1 MSKTELT
8 GKIQTVNGIIDPDE
22 LGITLPHEHLLCDSS
37 FFFEEPTEVT
47 QKALAYES
55 VKMQNL
61 GWLRQNPSKNLDNMK
76 LWDEELAISELN
88 LYKIAGG
95 CSIVEMSN
103 IGLGR
108 DPLALARISRAT
120 GVNIIMGTG
129 YYVGLS
135 HPPGL
140 ENKSVDTIAD
150 EMVKDIINGIGST
163 GISAGILGEIGCS
176 EPLKRGE
183 LKVLNATA
191 LAQKKT
197 GVPVNIHP
205 GNSDKSPLEIV
216 ELFRDF
222 GGDVSHTVISHV
234 DNRIGNDLEMT
245 LELAST
251 GCYIEY
257 DLFGQAQR
265 PLSHKMKYS
274 LSDWQRVEGIKKLI
288 DHGYLHQLLISHD
301 VFHKIALQHYG
312 GFGYDYILTT
322 VVDLMRL
329 NEIYEEQIHSLL
341 IKNPKKMLQFKK
353 Y

>member
-8 GKIQTVNGIIDPDE
+8 GKIQTVLGTIDPDE
-22 LGITLPHEHLLCDSS
+22 LGITLPHEHLICDSS

-55 VKMQNL
+55 VKIQNL

-76 LWDEELAISELN
+76 LLDEDLSISELN
-88 LYKIAGG
+88 LFKKAGG

-108 DPLALARISRAT
+108 NPLALARISRAT
-120 GVNIIMGTG
+120 GLNIIMGAG

-135 HPPGL
+135 HPPEL

-150 EMVKDIINGIGST
+150 EVVHDITAGVGSSGIK
-163 GISAGILGEIGCS
+163 AGILGEIGCS
-176 EPLKRGE
+176 EPMKEDE
-183 LKVLNATA
+183 LKVLKAA
-191 LAQKKT
+191 AVAQRKT
-197 GVPVNIHP
+197 GIPVNIHP
-205 GNSDKSPLEIV
+205 GNSDKSPLEVV

-234 DNRIGNDLEMT
+234 DNRIGNDLEMI
-245 LELAST
+245 LELAKT
-251 GCYIEY
+251 GCYVEF

-265 PLSHKMKYS
+265 PLKHKMKYS
-274 LSDWQRVEGIKKLI
+274 LSDWQRVEGIKNLI
-288 DHGYLHQLLISHD
+288 DHGFLQRLLISHD
-301 VFHKIALQHYG
+301 VFHKIALRHYG

-322 VVDLMRL
+322 VVNLMRL
-329 NEIYEEQIHSLL
+329 NEISEEQIHSLL